1 MNYDIIEATSFEEV
15 LSEIEENSKYKRLPP
30 KEKNWM
36 TVPEMGNLLGLKKT
50 GRYWL
55 VQKNYFECREIA
67 GQMRVNIASFEKW
80 YANQVKYHKVNG
92 EEPGKNLKK
101 WSYSISEVAKML
113 GISETTVY
121 DLIRRDGIK
130 TVTVDYWIRIPK
142 KSFQEWYEK
151 QSKYRTQK
159 DREKDKELE
168 GATIT
173 MPEMA
178 RLQVIL
184 ACYKEFEE
192 RVGLMSEKNRSTVY
206 DVVKNY
212 VTEKIG
218 KFTGA
223 EVIAACPIGSRSAVL
238 NALNKLTKEEI
249 IVKCGSGRGTFY
261 VRKDAME
268 NENLPQ

>member
-1 MNYDIIEATSFEEV
+1 MNQVVIEETSFEEV

-30 KEKNWM
+30 KEKTWM
-36 TVPEMGNLLGLKKT
+36 TVPEIGNLLGLKKT

-130 TVTVDYWIRIPK
+130 
-142 KSFQEWYEK
+142 Q
-151 QSKYRTQK
+151 
-159 DREKDKELE
+159 LLL
-168 GATIT
+168 IT
-173 MPEMA
+173 
-178 RLQVIL
+178 
-184 ACYKEFEE
+184 
-192 RVGLMSEKNRSTVY
+192 
-206 DVVKNY
+206 
-212 VTEKIG
+212 
-218 KFTGA
+218 
-223 EVIAACPIGSRSAVL
+223 
-238 NALNKLTKEEI
+238 
-249 IVKCGSGRGTFY
+249 GSGFRKNLFRNGMRSNRNIAHRKTGKRTRSWKEQQLPCQKWQGFWEFQD
-261 VRKDAME
+261 VRYMRF
-268 NENLPQ
+268 